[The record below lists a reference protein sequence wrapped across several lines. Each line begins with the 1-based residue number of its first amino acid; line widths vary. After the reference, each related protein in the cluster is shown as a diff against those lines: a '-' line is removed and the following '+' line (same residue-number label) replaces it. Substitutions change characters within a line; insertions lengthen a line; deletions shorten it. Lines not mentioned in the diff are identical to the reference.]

1 VKRPSADST
10 EAGIG
15 IFDATPEEI
24 DRIMQDGP
32 GVKAGLFTYEPHP
45 VGGFPISSLP

>member
-1 VKRPSADST
+1 M
-10 EAGIG
+10 G
-15 IFDATPEEI
+15 IFDTTPEEV

-32 GVKAGLFTYEPHP
+32 GVKAGLFTYKLHL